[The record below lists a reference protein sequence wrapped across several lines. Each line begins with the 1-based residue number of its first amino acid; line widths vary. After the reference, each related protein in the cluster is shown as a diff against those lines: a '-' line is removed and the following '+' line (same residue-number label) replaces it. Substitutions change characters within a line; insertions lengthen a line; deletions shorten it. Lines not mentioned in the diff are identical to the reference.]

1 MILYFLITKEC
12 YLDKSK
18 FLSHRLLGYGSE
30 ESTIEALIHAMNS
43 NAPRLEVDTRVSKDG
58 VIYINHNPT
67 IESKRSS
74 LTIAKSSSKKIDKF
88 INKHALSTPKLD
100 DFLSVYTKR
109 KNKRQI
115 LMLDIKDFGF
125 EKEHVFFVNKHKL
138 EKNIAWVSWIPQ
150 SLLRL
155 DKLSPNSTKILSYM
169 PVNDFFANFTRNIS
183 IKKVPF
189 IPIVLIGEYFYKKPL
204 GNFTHGYQH
213 AYFSKELNQE
223 LILMLSKN
231 GGGVC
236 ISKKILT
243 KELIA
248 FNRSHNLKTAVF
260 AAQDRREY
268 TELSN
273 FGADIIFCD
282 FTDSELS

>member
-1 MILYFLITKEC
+1 
-12 YLDKSK
+12 LDKSK
-18 FLSHRLLGYGSE
+18 FLSHRLLGYGTQ
-30 ESTIEALIHAMNS
+30 ESTIEALSSAMNS
-43 NAPRLEVDTRVSKDG
+43 EAPYLEVDTRVSKDG

-74 LTIAKSSSKKIDKF
+74 LTIATTSSKKIDKF
-88 INKHALSTPKLD
+88 IHKHTLSTPKLD
-100 DFLSVYTKR
+100 DFLNIYTKR
-109 KNKRQI
+109 KNKRQV

-125 EKEHVFFVNKHKL
+125 EKEHLFFVNKYKL
-138 EKNIAWVSWIPQ
+138 DKNITWVSWIPQ
-150 SLLRL
+150 ALLEL

-189 IPIVLIGEYFYKKPL
+189 VPIVLIGEYFYKKPL

-213 AYFSKELNQE
+213 AYFAKELNQE
-223 LILMLSKN
+223 LITMLSKN

-236 ISKKILT
+236 VSKKILT
-243 KELIA
+243 KELIT
-248 FNRSHNLKTAVF
+248 FNKKYNIKTAVF
-260 AAQDRREY
+260 AAEDKQEY
-268 TELSN
+268 KKLAN

-282 FTDSELS
+282 FVDNKLT